1 MYMFKTLP
9 DKGFGRASTN
19 AAPMSAAPFTGTG
32 NPARGYS
39 FSEELQQEWQW
50 TERCP
55 SQAEILPY
63 ARHKADRFDL
73 RRARSE
79 AGTERRW
86 GEHLNEVAAET
97 LHPRAASWYM
107 GANLPGKP
115 RVSCPTSAVGLTA
128 STAGKSPPTT
138 AGASASP
145 REPR

>member
-1 MYMFKTLP
+1 M
-9 DKGFGRASTN
+9 DRA
-19 AAPMSAAPFTGTG
+19 
-32 NPARGYS
+32 
-39 FSEELQQEWQW
+39 L
-50 TERCP
+50 P

-79 AGTERRW
+79 AGTERQW

-128 STAGKSPPTT
+128 STAREVAADDCRGFRIT
-138 AGASASP
+138 A
-145 REPR
+145 